1 MKTVMRLCS
10 TQAQMYKLF
19 TCHHIQN
26 TVRILLQFVK
36 KDINCSHSPKNDL
49 STLIC
54 A

>member
-36 KDINCSHSPKNDL
+36 KDINSPKNDL